1 MLVNMQ
7 PATRPNLLP
16 TTNCGRW
23 CSNTVVQDTLEV
35 WFFLRLWWLHVL
47 NFGVSEQ
54 FLSVLLSFLEILSHT
69 LGGRIIFSIF
79 DELYGVSVIAFDR
92 RMRIIYLL
100 KVLHSLFGEYLR
112 ICKLSLRLTEQHLG
126 DILHN

>member
-1 MLVNMQ
+1 LLSFWKTFLVV
-7 PATRPNLLP
+7 L
-16 TTNCGRW
+16 
-23 CSNTVVQDTLEV
+23 VQQCDESGV
-35 WFFLRLWWLHVL
+35 RIREYGGERGHSSK
-47 NFGVSEQ
+47 GVSEQ

-100 KVLHSLFGEYLR
+100 KVLHGLFGEYLR

-126 DILHN
+126 NILHN